1 MATVAADI
9 GPAGGGPASEPSDLK
24 RDRLVI
30 FASSLG
36 TVFEWYD
43 FFVYG
48 TLAATLARLFFP
60 ASNPMTSFLLVLASF
75 GVGFGMRPLGAILFG
90 YLGDRLGR
98 KYTFLI
104 TITLMGVATAGVGLM
119 PTYAQIG
126 AAAPILLVILRIM
139 QGLALGGEYGGAAIY
154 VAEHAPANRRGL
166 YTSFIQAGVIGGFM
180 LSLAVVLG
188 TNALLSAEAEESW
201 GWRVPFLISLL
212 LLAVSL
218 WVRLKLKESP
228 VFQAIKEAGELA
240 RNPLRESFRGWRQIR
255 MIFVSL
261 FGIAAGLTVVW
272 YTATFQALYFLQNS
286 LRIDD
291 TAARLIIGLAT
302 VIGTFWFILFG
313 WLSDRIGRKPPIIAG
328 YALTIILLFPLFHWM
343 AAAANP
349 ELSAAR
355 LRSPVTVQGTHCEF
369 NPFASRQANPCGR
382 ALDAL
387 TRRGISYEIVPAPGW
402 TGDGDAYQVRI
413 GAEPVDAADEAAL
426 DRALGAAGYR
436 LEKTTPPAGRIVPLV
451 IALLLVSLLS
461 GMTYGPVAALLVELF
476 PARVRYTSLS
486 IPYHVGT
493 GYFGGFLPFISQYI
507 VARTGD
513 PFAGLWYTVGVVA
526 AALVITLLWLP
537 ETAGRRLD

>member
-349 ELSAAR
+349 ELSGAR

-526 AALVITLLWLP
+526 LALVITLLWLP

>member
-1 MATVAADI
+1 MATVAAGI
-9 GPAGGGPASEPSDLK
+9 GPVGGGPASEPSDLK

-255 MIFVSL
+255 MIFVAL

>member
-1 MATVAADI
+1 MATVAAGI
-9 GPAGGGPASEPSDLK
+9 GPVGGGPASEPSDLK

-255 MIFVSL
+255 MIFVAL

-493 GYFGGFLPFISQYI
+493 GSFGGFLPFISQYI